1 MRVPLSWLRD
11 FVDIDLPAG
20 EIASR
25 LSLSGLETTVTKFGN
40 RIDGIKTVKVL
51 SLTRHPSRER
61 LNICAVTDGAYQ
73 FQVVTAADN
82 ITPGDIVI
90 FAPAGTKLPGGQ
102 IFEAEFAG
110 VKSQGVLC
118 SLQDLGVE
126 DSSEGLLVLDQD
138 IPPGADA
145 NQVLSLGED
154 ILEVE
159 ITPNR
164 GDCLS
169 IKGVAREICA
179 VFGLKKKPRPVES
192 LTFQEVFPVEV
203 HTDRCYR
210 YMVVAVKNINIK
222 PSPLHIRLRL
232 IKAGLK
238 PINNIVDIT
247 NYLMFQEGQPMH
259 AFDLDKLEGGIVVRH
274 AGEGEKI
281 LTLDGVE
288 RQLTPQD
295 IVIADRKGPVAVAG
309 VIGGEGTKVTNLTRN
324 VLIEV
329 GVFDP
334 VSVRKTARRLGVS
347 TDSSYRF
354 ERGVDITAC
363 PEVKDRALSMV
374 SALAGGEV
382 TAGNDIYPV
391 KYQPKRVILTVD
403 KLEKVLG
410 HRIEADEAAGILNS
424 LDISASPC
432 KDRVEVDVPA
442 HRSNDI
448 HRDIDLVEEIARIK
462 GYDSFEPSFPRLSV
476 SAFRLDREYE
486 FFSKTRS
493 FMINSGFTE
502 VLNYT
507 FTSEDFYNNIRQQPP
522 PIRIQNYILKT
533 QSVMR
538 DTVLSG
544 LFSTLEENLRFG
556 QRNLA
561 VFEMS
566 SVFFEEYEEIRL
578 GILATGKLIDGYT
591 YGDPGAK
598 KQFSTTREWDFLM
611 FKGVVE
617 AYLQSI
623 GVRYTIKPS
632 SKPYMHPYQ
641 SADLIVADRL
651 AGYVGK
657 LHPQVARSFD
667 YPDDVYVAELLLKYV
682 PRSLEESHMKDG
694 YLLTWYIQRDMPVF
708 REAPKFPPVKRD
720 LAFVVDADV
729 PAGEFERDLLS
740 SHPLVWKV
748 KLFDVYHISAEKK
761 SLAYSVEFVSREK
774 SLSDEE
780 VNLAVD
786 EILARLKLKYSDL
799 TLRS

>member
-11 FVDIDLPAG
+11 FVDIDVPAG

-25 LSLSGLETTVTKFGN
+25 LSLSGLETTVTRFGT
-40 RIDGIKTVKVL
+40 RIEGIKTVKVL
-51 SLTRHPSRER
+51 SFTRHPSRER
-61 LNICAVTDGAYQ
+61 LNICTVTDGAGQ
-73 FQVVTAADN
+73 FQVVTAASN
-82 ITPGDIVI
+82 INPGDIVVL
-90 FAPAGTKLPGGQ
+90 APAGTELPGRQ
-102 IFEAEFAG
+102 ISEAEFAG
-110 VKSQGVLC
+110 VKSQGMLC

-126 DSSEGLLVLDQD
+126 DGSDGLFVLDQD
-138 IPPGADA
+138 TPVGADA

-179 VFGLKKKPRPVES
+179 VFGLKKKSRLVEN

-203 HTDRCYR
+203 QADRCYR
-210 YMVVAVKNINIK
+210 YMAVAVKNITIK
-222 PSPLHIRLRL
+222 PSPLHVRLRL

-247 NYLMFQEGQPMH
+247 NYLMIQEGQPMH
-259 AFDLDKLEGGIVVRH
+259 AFDLDKLEGSIVVRY
-274 AGEGEKI
+274 AGDGEKI

-295 IVIADRKGPVAVAG
+295 IVIADRRGPVAVAG
-309 VIGGEGTKVTNLTRN
+309 VIGGEWTKVTGSTKN
-324 VLIEV
+324 VLIEI

-363 PEVKDRALSMV
+363 SEVRDRALSMV

-382 TAGNDIYPV
+382 VAGNDIYPV
-391 KYQPKRVILTVD
+391 KYQPKKVILTVD

-410 HRIEADEAAGILNS
+410 HRIEADEVAGILNS
-424 LDISASPC
+424 LEIPASPSQ
-432 KDRVEVDVPA
+432 DRVEADIPA

-448 HRDIDLVEEIARIK
+448 YRDIDLVEEIARIK

-476 SAFRLDREYE
+476 GAFRPDREYE
-486 FFSKTRS
+486 FFSRTRS

-502 VLNYT
+502 ILSYT
-507 FTSEDFYNNIRQQPP
+507 FTSEDFYDSIGQQPP
-522 PIRIQNYILKT
+522 SIRVQNYILKT

-538 DTVLSG
+538 DTILPG

-556 QRNLA
+556 QKNLA
-561 VFEMS
+561 VFEIS
-566 SVFFEEYEEIRL
+566 SVFFENHEEIRL
-578 GILATGKLIDGYT
+578 GILATGKLIDGYS
-591 YGDPGAK
+591 YSDSR

-617 AYLQSI
+617 SYLDYI
-623 GVRYTIKPS
+623 GVRYMLKPS

-641 SADLIVADRL
+641 SADLIVSDRL

-667 YPDDVYVAELLLKYV
+667 YPDDVYVAELMLKYV
-682 PRSLEESHMKDG
+682 PRSLDENYMKDG
-694 YLLTWYIQRDMPVF
+694 YLLTWYIQRDLPVF

-720 LAFVVDADV
+720 LAFVVDADI

-761 SLAYSVEFVSREK
+761 SLAYSVEFLSREK

-786 EILARLKLKYSDL
+786 EILARLKLKYIDL
-799 TLRS
+799 SLRS